1 MEGRLVQSGDNV
13 PNLIVGNITKESCQ
27 LNYLFRDMYQLYS
40 VTMPDAVGLEY
51 STDKG
56 FAVTPLLVTNDK
68 GSWIEYETTN
78 FIDEKVVLN
87 PEAGEV
93 EKMNVTGLAL
103 NRKMG
108 DKEQRIIILGDA
120 DCISN
125 GEISRQRSN
134 IMASNYSFINAMFFW
149 LSDNEVPIDVRRQ
162 PAKDNSVNLS
172 MDAMAVV
179 KVGFL
184 GVLPIL
190 LLLCS
195 VFIWVRRRGK

>member
-1 MEGRLVQSGDNV
+1 M
-13 PNLIVGNITKESCQ
+13 
-27 LNYLFRDMYQLYS
+27 
-40 VTMPDAVGLEY
+40 
-51 STDKG
+51 
-56 FAVTPLLVTNDK
+56 
-68 GSWIEYETTN
+68 
-78 FIDEKVVLN
+78 
-87 PEAGEV
+87 
-93 EKMNVTGLAL
+93 

-108 DKEQRIIILGDA
+108 NKDQKIIILGDA

-162 PAKDNSVNLS
+162 PAKDNSVALS
-172 MDAMAVV
+172 MDAMAVA

-190 LLLCS
+190 LLICS